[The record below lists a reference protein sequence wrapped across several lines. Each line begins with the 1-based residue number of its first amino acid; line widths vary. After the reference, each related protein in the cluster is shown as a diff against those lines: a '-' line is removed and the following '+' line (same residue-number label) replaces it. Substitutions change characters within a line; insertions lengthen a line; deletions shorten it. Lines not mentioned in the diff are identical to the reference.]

1 MLSRLLPKSSHF
13 RRLTQL
19 PPKSHPYPH
28 SHFPTN
34 PYFSPLPKFF
44 SSDNNSNSND
54 GKFDQSASTPWNIS
68 RQSEGK
74 FDQLFTQ
81 ESGDLAGI
89 SPAGE
94 DDESRLRASEEKTR
108 GEAEWA
114 TAEGYKPWSL
124 VEEED
129 KDDVF
134 GLKEEEVG
142 ETGGESSTSTTSGGD
157 DAEKERS
164 EEASRLERE
173 EQELTAIL
181 KGTSMTSTLFQ
192 HNLRDNNFL
201 LFVILNYQFVCIC
214 FYFLFFLVCDIKL
227 RWGG

>member
-201 LFVILNYQFVCIC
+201 LFVILNYQFVCI
-214 FYFLFFLVCDIKL
+214 FYFFGL
-227 RWGG
+227 

>member
-13 RRLTQL
+13 RRLTRL
-19 PPKSHPYPH
+19 SHKSHPYPH
-28 SHFPTN
+28 SHFPSN

-44 SSDNNSNSND
+44 SSDNNSNSNN

-94 DDESRLRASEEKTR
+94 DDESWLRASEEKTR

-114 TAEGYKPWSL
+114 TAEGYKPWNL

-129 KDDVF
+129 KDGVF
-134 GLKEEEVG
+134 GLKEEVS

-181 KGTSMTSTLFQ
+181 KGTSMTSTLCQ
-192 HNLRDNNFL
+192 HNLRDKF
-201 LFVILNYQFVCIC
+201 
-214 FYFLFFLVCDIKL
+214 FYYS
-227 RWGG
+227 